1 MKYLIPVVL
10 VALSFTACSTQKEES
25 QSSLT
30 KEKAIEENPA
40 AEGFNKAGSDAKAI
54 AIADEVMKTMGG
66 RQAWDDTRLLAWNF
80 FGARKL
86 LWDKQSGDVRIES
99 GRDDLKIIMNIHTKK
114 GRVFK
119 NGAEFSDAD
128 SITHYLDRG
137 ERIWINDSY
146 WLVMPYK
153 LKDSGV
159 TLKYLRED
167 TTVTGASAD
176 VLQLSFENV
185 GVTPDNVY
193 EVFVEKEKKLVTQ
206 WAFYREPDQE
216 EPNFITPWGEYAKYG
231 GIMLSG
237 DRGERD
243 LTEIRVLSTVPENAF
258 TSFGSYSL

>member
-1 MKYLIPVVL
+1 MKSIISIVIFAMLL
-10 VALSFTACSTQKEES
+10 GACSQPSSEKKQEEMV
-25 QSSLT
+25 
-30 KEKAIEENPA
+30 EVVPGNPPA
-40 AEGFNKAGSDAKAI
+40 PGFDEAGSDAKAI
-54 AIADEVMKTMGG
+54 AIADEVMKAMGG
-66 RQAWDDTRLLAWNF
+66 RKAWDDTKLLAWDF

-86 LWDKQSGDVRIES
+86 LWDKHSGEVRIES
-99 GRDDLKIIMNIHTKK
+99 GRDDLKIIMNINTKE

-119 NGAEFSDAD
+119 NGAEFSDTD
-128 SITHYLDRG
+128 SVDFYLNRG

-167 TTVTGASAD
+167 SIATGDPAD
-176 VLQLSFENV
+176 VLQLSFDNV
-185 GVTPDNVY
+185 GVTPQNVY
-193 EVFVEKEKKLVTQ
+193 EVFVDKYSRLVTQ

-231 GIMLSG
+231 QIMLSG

-243 LTEIRVLSTVPENAF
+243 LTDIKVLETAPANAF
-258 TSFGSYSL
+258 TSFDEVPL